1 MADTPSMAQC
11 LLAFF
16 FLLLNGPSVSDVDAA
31 RDALRPFLNAL
42 AIVESNGKDDAVGD
56 NGKALGRYQVWQ
68 VYWADAIEHCPEIGG
83 RYKDV
88 ANKDYAERIVVAYLL
103 RYAPKAVSAKD
114 WETLAR
120 VHNGGPRGHKSKATL
135 KYWRKV
141 ERALAKN
148 EAK

>member
-1 MADTPSMAQC
+1 MAQC

-42 AIVESNGKDDAVGD
+42 AVVESNGKDDAIGD
-56 NGKALGRYQVWQ
+56 GGKALGRYQVWQ
-68 VYWADAIEHCPEIGG
+68 VYWSDAIEHCPEIGG

-88 ANKDYAERIVVAYLL
+88 TNKDYAERIVVAYLM
-103 RYAPKAVSAKD
+103 RYAPKAVAAAD
-114 WETLAR
+114 YETLAR
-120 VHNGGPRGHKSKATL
+120 IHNGGPKGHKSKATL

-141 ERALAKN
+141 ERALAK
-148 EAK
+148 